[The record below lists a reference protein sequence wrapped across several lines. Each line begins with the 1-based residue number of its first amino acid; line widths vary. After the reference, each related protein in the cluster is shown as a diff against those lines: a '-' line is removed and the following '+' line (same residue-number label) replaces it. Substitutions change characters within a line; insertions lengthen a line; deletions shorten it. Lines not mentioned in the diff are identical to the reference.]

1 MVESR
6 RQELPERRTPVRL
19 PSSPALELLCQLHST
34 SRGNLGKRNSE
45 CRYHLCTR
53 PDCSRPHC
61 RHIHLHDREGTISC
75 RSASFRSCNPAG
87 QTSGAQ
93 FLAAFRI
100 PNIRRKD
107 FRGFSSENSV
117 VQIIVPELSPRASE
131 GACGNAP
138 RATAAFAVPP
148 LRCFI
153 PLRRRLV
160 PERSADLLTV
170 CREFF
175 SVG

>member
-117 VQIIVPELSPRASE
+117 VQIIVTELYPRASE
-131 GACGNAP
+131 GASGNAP

-148 LRCFI
+148 
-153 PLRRRLV
+153 P
-160 PERSADLLTV
+160 
-170 CREFF
+170 
-175 SVG
+175 